1 MADVWFL
8 PGQEMGVPV
17 IHFMG
22 LLLVK
27 AVSWLF
33 LSLLGL
39 VWWAVFRD
47 LAYPWRHKF

>member
-8 PGQEMGVPV
+8 PVQEMGVPM

-27 AVSWLF
+27 AASWLS

-39 VWWAVFRD
+39 VWWVMLD
-47 LAYPWRHKF
+47 LAYSCRHKP